1 MPATTVGTTGLV
13 FGLSAEA
20 GIGLVQSFTEAR
32 SIERNEVRNQTG
44 EIVGM
49 SFFNPVT
56 NYSLSVTITGPYNA
70 IPSTALAALA
80 NATTFASN
88 KIYIDSVTI
97 NKTNDAFVTVDIA
110 AIGFPNL
117 A

>member
-1 MPATTVGTTGLV
+1 MAATTVGTTGLV

-20 GIGLVQSFTEAR
+20 GIGLVQSFTESR
-32 SIERNEVRNQTG
+32 TIERNEVRNQVG
-44 EIVGM
+44 EVVGM

-56 NYSLSVTITGPYNA
+56 NYSLSATITGPYHV

-88 KIYIDSVTI
+88 KVFIDSVTI

-110 AIGFPNL
+110 AIGYPNL